1 MQRRVGFHDSAVRG
15 AQALRLSTAAGHLGD
30 VRSSFER
37 SPDAPRLGVAAEV
50 VFLGYVFHFGR
61 KASRAGET
69 GDIDNA
75 PDLVP
80 TG

>member
-1 MQRRVGFHDSAVRG
+1 MVV
-15 AQALRLSTAAGHLGD
+15 LLAAG
-30 VRSSFER
+30 VIEAFVTP
-37 SPDAPRLGVAAEV
+37 SPLPTFARIAIGVAAEV

>member
-1 MQRRVGFHDSAVRG
+1 MNRMLASCLLLLVGI
-15 AQALRLSTAAGHLGD
+15 
-30 VRSSFER
+30 
-37 SPDAPRLGVAAEV
+37 GVAAEAA
-50 VFLGYVFHFGR
+50 FLGYVVYFGR
-61 KASRAGET
+61 KAARAGET